1 MRNGSKIEKPYYN
14 KAIEAEINS
23 IIPAQKYKEF
33 TTLLRDMF
41 HRRAYEFGLTDQEI
55 VAEARNFAKN
65 VDTIEFVPKK
75 DMLGSETAMG
85 VYSSSK
91 NTIRIN
97 QDFYMDKETK
107 YRGSDR
113 FAVEMYSTLVHEVYH
128 AINDHSDDM
137 KFLGLSYY
145 DSSKGRYVGTALNEV
160 FTETAANRASHGKR
174 IEDADRYRADTD
186 GYGSITFASN
196 LLAAG
201 LGVSEKEILRAG
213 IQHRGKLDE
222 LILDQFPLDDKF
234 GARARDHYIGNI
246 EAALDSIYNIE
257 YNHDDNKK
265 PPKPKEQEMK
275 KSLIISGL
283 ATMFDNTYRLAN
295 FQIGVDTQDFSRE
308 MASSVNYRFRKIEKI
323 MDDMMQYYSG
333 KYNFSKEEVQ
343 AVYDS
348 FNEPRMGLG
357 NRAVALDLL
366 TKQGHKIKNPGE
378 FERQV
383 SFAKRGITFS
393 KENMEILNEGYGI
406 DFQGSIGYTG
416 AMSITTDLGYDDI
429 VLKEDYDQGLVWDN
443 ESAGIIMRNIYRE
456 NMIRKGFR
464 TREQYILQ
472 EMPTEEMPIV
482 EPGKPGQ
489 TIDPDKTEEIPV
501 VDPDKTEEIPIVD
514 PDNSLKNSKL
524 SKMLSGISNAFKS
537 FMAGI
542 IHRDQKKL
550 PEAQS
555 VEEVQDNSSYY
566 AKLASQRND
575 FDNWVRVDQSELT
588 PLGRTK
594 SEDDREKEIEND
606 ENIR

>member
-1 MRNGSKIEKPYYN
+1 MIFQEKIIQSDTMAYLHEKSLN
-14 KAIEAEINS
+14 
-23 IIPAQKYKEF
+23 
-33 TTLLRDMF
+33 TL
-41 HRRAYEFGLTDQEI
+41 
-55 VAEARNFAKN
+55 
-65 VDTIEFVPKK
+65 
-75 DMLGSETAMG
+75 
-85 VYSSSK
+85 
-91 NTIRIN
+91 RI
-97 QDFYMDKETK
+97 M
-107 YRGSDR
+107 
-113 FAVEMYSTLVHEVYH
+113 TLI
-128 AINDHSDDM
+128 INDRVYALKPIIRVVTGDNS
-137 KFLGLSYY
+137 
-145 DSSKGRYVGTALNEV
+145 VGTEGVNELFIGVKDDGTLNDYG
-160 FTETAANRASHGKR
+160 FDIFGDKITE
-174 IEDADRYRADTD
+174 
-186 GYGSITFASN
+186 
-196 LLAAG
+196 
-201 LGVSEKEILRAG
+201 EID
-213 IQHRGKLDE
+213 GKLDE

-456 NMIRKGFR
+456 NMIKKGFR

-501 VDPDKTEEIPIVD
+501 VDPDKT
-514 PDNSLKNSKL
+514 
-524 SKMLSGISNAFKS
+524 
-537 FMAGI
+537 
-542 IHRDQKKL
+542 
-550 PEAQS
+550 
-555 VEEVQDNSSYY
+555 
-566 AKLASQRND
+566 
-575 FDNWVRVDQSELT
+575 
-588 PLGRTK
+588 
-594 SEDDREKEIEND
+594 
-606 ENIR
+606 